1 MKLFA
6 SHSTNIAVEIG
17 STFECVHDSGLIES
31 AEVLDIST
39 LTDGISHVR
48 FRAVYKRSGGSQSL
62 GEKILS
68 MESFTGR
75 YRTRR

>member
-6 SHSTNIAVEIG
+6 SHSTKVAVKVG
-17 STFECVHDSGLIES
+17 SIFECVHDSGLIES
-31 AEVLDIST
+31 AEVLDVSELI
-39 LTDGISHVR
+39 DGISHVR
-48 FRAVYKRSGGSQSL
+48 FRAVFERSGGIQSL

-75 YRTRR
+75 YRERG

>member
-1 MKLFA
+1 MKMFA
-6 SHSTNIAVEIG
+6 PHSTNIAVEIG
-17 STFECVHDSGLIES
+17 SVFECVHDSGLIES

-48 FRAVYKRSGGSQSL
+48 FRAVYERSGGMQSL

-75 YRTRR
+75 YRARR